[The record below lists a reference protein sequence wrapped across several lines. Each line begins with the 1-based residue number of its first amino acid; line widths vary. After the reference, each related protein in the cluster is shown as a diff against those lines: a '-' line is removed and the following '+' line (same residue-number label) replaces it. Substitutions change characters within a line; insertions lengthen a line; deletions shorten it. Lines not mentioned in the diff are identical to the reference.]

1 MKHRIGQWLVA
12 LDKILRGEA
21 TRLDA
26 LRTGA
31 IEVPI
36 GGIALV
42 ILLLAM
48 IYGACMGSYGLYRE
62 DGPSYLQLL
71 ASTIKVPALFF
82 FTLVVTFPSLYVFNA
97 LVGSRLTLYS
107 VLNLLIAALGVNL
120 AVLSSLGPVVAFFSA
135 STTSHDFMVL
145 LNVLV
150 FAGSGFLGL
159 GFLLQ
164 TLHRLSIV
172 DRSGLMQPIAKE
184 PAVDAAEGLAESSAT
199 PEPGALERISEHL
212 LGTRVKTVFVC
223 WIVMFGLVGAQMSW
237 ILRPFIGDP
246 DREFTWFR
254 HRGSNFFQAVWYTF
268 WNLFS

>member
-1 MKHRIGQWLVA
+1 MIRKFKLWLLA
-12 LDKILRGEA
+12 LDKILRGES
-21 TRLDA
+21 TRLTA
-26 LRTGA
+26 LRTGT
-31 IEVPI
+31 IDVPVT
-36 GGIALV
+36 GLAVV
-42 ILLLAM
+42 ILVLAM
-48 IYGACMGSYGLYRE
+48 TYGACMGSYGLYRE
-62 DGPSYLQLL
+62 DGPSYLQLA

-107 VLNLLIAALGVNL
+107 VLSLLVAALGVNL

-150 FAGSGFLGL
+150 FAGSGVLGL

-164 TLHRLSIV
+164 TLHRLSIA
-172 DRSGLMQPIAKE
+172 DRMGLMPIAATE
-184 PAVDAAEGLAESSAT
+184 PAVVEAEHLADARPPA
-199 PEPGALERISEHL
+199 EPGALERVTEHL

-246 DREFTWFR
+246 GREFTWFR
-254 HRGSNFFQAVWYTF
+254 HRGSNFFQAVWHVF
-268 WNLFS
+268 WNLL